1 MQHKTKIQTLLEE
14 VISPLIFLNPTIIGV
29 ENYKR
34 LRIGIQILLLDKNRF
49 QNFIL
54 DKKNIISDNFH
65 SKTLSIALKTVVKIS

>member
-54 DKKNIISDNFH
+54 NKKNNYII
-65 SKTLSIALKTVVKIS
+65 

>member
-54 DKKNIISDNFH
+54 NKKNNHII
-65 SKTLSIALKTVVKIS
+65 